1 MINITPTDDPNYV
14 RQGNSNAILNT
25 NRMAF
30 EEYKQKRN
38 LQNRINKLEENVN
51 DLNSKVDSILN
62 ILTKLVGNQ

>member
-1 MINITPTDDPNYV
+1 MIHTVPTEDPNYV
-14 RQGNSNAILNT
+14 RQGNSSAILNT

-38 LQNRINKLEENVN
+38 LQNRINKLEENVS

-62 ILTKLVGNQ
+62 ILTKLVGN